1 MNTHDG
7 QYEPRDSRD
16 VTLSNT
22 SAPGE
27 PDRTGHREGE
37 TRQQEQSDDTSDR
50 AADSAPSDGDKAHV
64 AYGNSKD
71 REGQMEQDIATD
83 GAKNGTKGGGNAVG
97 ETSADPAARAKADGN
112 RPISGD

>member
-1 MNTHDG
+1 MSTYDG

-16 VTLSNT
+16 VTLSSD

-27 PDRTGHREGE
+27 PDRTGHREGA
-37 TRQQEQSDDTSDR
+37 TRQQEQQANSK
-50 AADSAPSDGDKAHV
+50 DGEAQV

>member
-1 MNTHDG
+1 MSTYEG
-7 QYEPRDSRD
+7 QYEPKDSRD
-16 VTLSNT
+16 VTLSNER
-22 SAPGE
+22 APGE

-37 TRQQEQSDDTSDR
+37 TRQQEQQG
-50 AADSAPSDGDKAHV
+50 DSTDGEAQV

-83 GAKNGTKGGGNAVG
+83 GAKNGTKPDGGAVG

-112 RPISGD
+112 RPLSGD

>member
-1 MNTHDG
+1 MSTYEG
-7 QYEPRDSRD
+7 QYEPKDSRD
-16 VTLSNT
+16 VTLSNER
-22 SAPGE
+22 APGE

-37 TRQQEQSDDTSDR
+37 ARQQEQQ
-50 AADSAPSDGDKAHV
+50 ADASKGDSKESKSQV

>member
-1 MNTHDG
+1 MSTYEG

-16 VTLSNT
+16 VTLSNER
-22 SAPGE
+22 APGE
-27 PDRTGHREGE
+27 PDRTGHREGA
-37 TRQQEQSDDTSDR
+37 TRQQEQQANSK
-50 AADSAPSDGDKAHV
+50 DGEAQV

>member
-1 MNTHDG
+1 MG
-7 QYEPRDSRD
+7 QYEPNDSRD
-16 VTLSNT
+16 VTLSDH

-37 TRQQEQSDDTSDR
+37 ARRQAEQQSK
-50 AADSAPSDGDKAHV
+50 ADGQAGEAQV

>member
-1 MNTHDG
+1 MSTYEG
-7 QYEPRDSRD
+7 QYEPKDSRD
-16 VTLSNT
+16 VTLSNER
-22 SAPGE
+22 APGE

-37 TRQQEQSDDTSDR
+37 MRQQEQQAEKSKG
-50 AADSAPSDGDKAHV
+50 DSKENKSQV

>member
-1 MNTHDG
+1 MSTYEG

-16 VTLSNT
+16 VTLSNKT
-22 SAPGE
+22 APGE

-37 TRQQEQSDDTSDR
+37 ARQQEQSDDTSDR
-50 AADSAPSDGDKAHV
+50 AANDGDKAHV

-71 REGQMEQDIATD
+71 RKGQMEQDIATKNVDKKD
-83 GAKNGTKGGGNAVG
+83 GDKRDGVVG
-97 ETSADPAARAKADGN
+97 ETASDPAARAKADAD

>member
-1 MNTHDG
+1 MSTYEG
-7 QYEPRDSRD
+7 QYEPKDSRD
-16 VTLSNT
+16 VTLSNER
-22 SAPGE
+22 APGE

-37 TRQQEQSDDTSDR
+37 TRQQEQQAEKPDR
-50 AADSAPSDGDKAHV
+50 DPKDGEAQV

-83 GAKNGTKGGGNAVG
+83 GAKNGTKGGDTAVG
-97 ETSADPAARAKADGN
+97 ETSADPAARARADGN

>member
-71 REGQMEQDIATD
+71 RKGQMEQDIAT
-83 GAKNGTKGGGNAVG
+83 KNVDKKDSVVG
-97 ETSADPAARAKADGN
+97 ETASDPAARAKADAN